1 MAAQRQGFSLQAAV
15 GLEDDPQNEELFN
28 KIADA
33 NVSIFLWTY
42 LKLIFKY
49 RDHKMT
55 SLNHHKKEVEE
66 LNQRVGA
73 KVEDLVFSL
82 VNTESDEFQLINTKS
97 L

>member
-1 MAAQRQGFSLQAAV
+1 
-15 GLEDDPQNEELFN
+15 
-28 KIADA
+28 
-33 NVSIFLWTY
+33 
-42 LKLIFKY
+42 
-49 RDHKMT
+49 MT

>member
-1 MAAQRQGFSLQAAV
+1 MKSCL
-15 GLEDDPQNEELFN
+15 
-28 KIADA
+28 
-33 NVSIFLWTY
+33 T
-42 LKLIFKY
+42 KLLMLM
-49 RDHKMT
+49 DHKMT

>member
-1 MAAQRQGFSLQAAV
+1 MAAQRQGFNLQTAV
-15 GLEDDPQNEELFN
+15 GLEDDPQNEELFD

-33 NVSIFLWTY
+33 NVSKFLRTY

-55 SLNHHKKEVEE
+55 FPNHHKKEVEE
-66 LNQRVGA
+66 PNQRAGA
-73 KVEDLVFSL
+73 EDQVFSL
-82 VNTESDEFQLINTKS
+82 VNTKSDEFQLINTKS